1 MLYIFFIG
9 KNYSKKMSF
18 LSHYMGEV
26 EYEPET
32 EEWVSLT
39 SSFINKQSFLPL
51 LRLLIELKKQPFKM

>member
-1 MLYIFFIG
+1 
-9 KNYSKKMSF
+9 MSF

-51 LRLLIELKKQPFKM
+51 LRLLIEIKKQPFKM